1 MEFLLGALMTAAFF
15 VCLYGAYRVGY
26 KAGKEA
32 YKPVHKEVDEHTA
45 DKAKQIQKGFQDLM
59 SYDVTKA
66 VSGKK
71 VT

>member
-1 MEFLLGALMTAAFF
+1 MEYLTGALVMAFLF
-15 VCLYGAYRVGY
+15 VCMYGAYRYGY

-32 YKPVHKEVDEHTA
+32 YKPVHKEIDEHTA
-45 DKAKQIQKGFQDLM
+45 DKAKQIQRGFQDLM